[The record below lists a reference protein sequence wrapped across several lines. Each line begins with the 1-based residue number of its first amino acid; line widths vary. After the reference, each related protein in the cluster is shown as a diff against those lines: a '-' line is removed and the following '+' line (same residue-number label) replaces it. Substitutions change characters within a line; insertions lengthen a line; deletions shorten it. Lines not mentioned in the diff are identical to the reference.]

1 MRFGVLGPVSVVS
14 RAGPV
19 PVSGRLRTGL
29 LALLL
34 ARANRPVSAE
44 SLLGAFWDE
53 DDPAH
58 RQRLQ
63 TNVHKLRRAL
73 GEPERLVFEAGSYR
87 LLVEPGELDADRFE
101 AGAAAAAGTTDARRR
116 AELLREALEL
126 WRGRPFHGLD
136 LPGLVEPAQRL
147 GESRRAA
154 QEQLYGA
161 EIACGRHEEVL
172 GELVDLARRHPL
184 RERVQALL
192 MTALHRAGR
201 QADALAVYR
210 DTRRAL
216 VDELGLDPGPELQA
230 AEQAVLAG
238 SVSTGSTASAV
249 STALA
254 VSTAPGREPDPVSP
268 AELPASSGDVVGR
281 RAELHDLDTLRAAG
295 SPTPVLVTGTA
306 GVGKSALV
314 VHWGQESARHF
325 PDGQL
330 YVDLQG
336 FSPQDP
342 LPATVALGRF
352 LRSLGDDPAM
362 LPEDLSERAG
372 RFRTRSA
379 GRRLLVVLDNAA
391 AAEQVRP
398 LLPGSASCLVVVTSR
413 NRLDGLVARDGAR
426 RLELDRLS
434 DVDARALVA
443 AHADTGTLAPE
454 QVGELVGRCAG
465 LPLALRVAAARLADS
480 GDPGPLLDAL
490 AGADGPL
497 DALDTADDHSSVR
510 SVLSWSYRRLPPE
523 AARLYRLCGGNRCE
537 HAEHHIDVAGAT
549 ALLGAPDSRTA
560 RRLLGELVRS
570 GVLEEVRSGSY
581 RMHELLRAHAVE
593 VAAESAEDTAGLLR
607 LLAQNLRTATAAS
620 SFLQPRET
628 PLLSADLPA
637 VRIERPADHTTAL
650 RWLDAHRGHLLCS
663 AEFAAAQQRPEL
675 VVDISTTVWPYL
687 DHGGHLDEA
696 RVLHTLARDAARS
709 IGQRPAEGI
718 ALRALGLLALGAE
731 RDEEAVTLLK
741 AALDLHPAG
750 SRHPDGQALHTT
762 TKLCLAAAHVPIGRV
777 GDALR
782 LAREAEPELA
792 RTPAAAAALR
802 HLTRVLHRHG
812 HGDEARHYR
821 RLTPAPAVVAAG
833 PS

>member
-1 MRFGVLGPVSVVS
+1 M
-14 RAGPV
+14 

-53 DDPAH
+53 DGPAH

-101 AGAAAAAGTTDARRR
+101 AGAAAAAGTTDPRRR
-116 AELLREALEL
+116 AELLREALGL

-147 GESRRAA
+147 GESRRTA

-161 EIACGRHEEVL
+161 EIECGRHEEVL
-172 GELVDLARRHPL
+172 GELVDLAGRHPL

-230 AEQAVLAG
+230 AEYAVLAG
-238 SVSTGSTASAV
+238 SESTVPVSSTASP
-249 STALA
+249 TDGR
-254 VSTAPGREPDPVSP
+254 APEPVPP
-268 AELPASSGDVVGR
+268 AELPASAGDIVGR

-295 SPTPVLVTGTA
+295 TPTPVLVTGTA

-314 VHWGQESARHF
+314 VHWGRTSARHF

-352 LRSLGDDPAM
+352 LRSLGDDPAT

-372 RFRTRSA
+372 RFRTRCA

-391 AAEQVRP
+391 TAEQVRP

-426 RLELDRLS
+426 RLELGRLS
-434 DVDARALVA
+434 DADARALVA
-443 AHADTGTLAPE
+443 AHVDTGTLGPE

-465 LPLALRVAAARLADS
+465 LPLALRVAAARLAES

-510 SVLSWSYRRLPPE
+510 SVLSWSYRRLPAE
-523 AARLYRLCGGNRCE
+523 AARLYRLCGNRCE
-537 HAEHHIDVAGAT
+537 HAEHHIDVEGAV
-549 ALLGAPDSRTA
+549 ALLGTPDSRAA
-560 RRLLGELVRS
+560 RRLLDELVRS
-570 GVLEEVRSGSY
+570 GVLEEVRTGRY

-593 VAAESAEDTAGLLR
+593 VATGSPEDTTGLLR
-607 LLAQNLRTATAAS
+607 LLAQYLQTATAAS

-628 PLLSADLPA
+628 PLLSADLPEMRA
-637 VRIERPADHTTAL
+637 ERPADRATAL
-650 RWLDAHRGHLLCS
+650 RWLDTHRGNLMCS
-663 AEFAAAQQRPEL
+663 AEFAAAHQRPEL

-687 DHGGHLDEA
+687 DRDGHLDEA
-696 RVLHTLARDAARS
+696 RHLHTLARDAARTL
-709 IGQRPAEGI
+709 GHEPAEGI
-718 ALRALGLLALGAE
+718 ALRALGLLELGAE
-731 RDEEAVTLLK
+731 RDQEAVTLLQT
-741 AALDLHPAG
+741 ALGLHPAG

-762 TKLCLAAAHVPIGRV
+762 TKLCLAAAHVPLGRV

-802 HLTRVLHRHG
+802 HLTRLLHRHG
-812 HGDEARHYR
+812 HADEARHYR
-821 RLTPAPAVVAAG
+821 RLTPAPAVAAVG